1 MARAAVAS
9 HTPFGGALKQARGV
23 HGMSQLTL
31 ALEAGVS
38 ARHVSF
44 IESGRSQ
51 PSRPMVLRLA
61 EALELPLRES
71 NILLNAAGYA
81 AHYRERGL
89 EDADLA
95 PARRVLELMLERHDP
110 YPALVFNRHWDLVM
124 ANMGAANL
132 TRLLDLPA
140 IDGPANLLR
149 LILHP
154 DMLKPYIEDW
164 QAVARDVVLRA
175 RREAEPGDDVATRL
189 FDEVLAYP
197 GVPEDWRDPIVAPPS
212 TPFLNV
218 TFNVGGRRLFWI
230 TTITTFG
237 TPQDITLQE
246 LRIESFYPADD
257 ATEKA
262 AAELVESF

>member
-1 MARAAVAS
+1 MAVAQ
-9 HTPFGGALKQARGV
+9 TPFGGALKEARGL

-71 NILLNAAGYA
+71 NMLLNAAGYA

-95 PARRVLELMLERHDP
+95 PARRILGMMLERHDP
-110 YPALVFNRHWDLVM
+110 YPALVFNRHWDLMM
-124 ANMGAANL
+124 ANMGAAAL
-132 TRLLDLPA
+132 TSLLDLPP

-149 LILHP
+149 LMLDP
-154 DMLKPYIEDW
+154 NLLKPYIEDW
-164 QAVARDVVLRA
+164 EAVARDVILRA
-175 RREAEPGDDVATRL
+175 RREAAPGDEIVMRL
-189 FDEVLAYP
+189 LDEVLAYP
-197 GVPEDWRDPIVAPPS
+197 GVPEDWRAPVAEQS
-212 TPFLNV
+212 TAPFLTV
-218 TFNVGGRRLFWI
+218 TFNAGGRRLSWV
-230 TTITTFG
+230 TTFTTFG

-246 LRIESFYPADD
+246 LRIESFYPADE

-262 AAELVESF
+262 AAEMAEDF

>member
-1 MARAAVAS
+1 MAVAHS
-9 HTPFGGALKQARGV
+9 PFGGALEEARGL

-61 EALELPLRES
+61 EALDLPLRES
-71 NILLNAAGYA
+71 NMLLNAAGYS

-95 PARRVLELMLERHDP
+95 PARRVLEMMLERHDS
-110 YPALVFNRHWDLVM
+110 YPALVFNRHWDLMM
-124 ANMGAANL
+124 ANMGAAAL
-132 TRLLDLPA
+132 TSLLDLPP

-149 LILHP
+149 LMLDP
-154 DMLKPYIEDW
+154 NQLKPFIENW
-164 QAVARDVVLRA
+164 EAVARDVVLRA
-175 RREAEPGDDVATRL
+175 RREAEPGDEIAMRL
-189 FDEVLAYP
+189 LDEVLAYP
-197 GVPEDWRDPIVAPPS
+197 GVPEDWRAPLPEHA
-212 TPFLNV
+212 TEPFLAI
-218 TFNVGGRRLFWI
+218 TFNAGGRRLSWI
-230 TTITTFG
+230 TTVTTFG

-262 AAELVESF
+262 AKELADDF

>member
-1 MARAAVAS
+1 MARAAAVAR
-9 HTPFGGALKQARGV
+9 TPFGGALKQARGL

-61 EALELPLRES
+61 GALELPLRES
-71 NILLNAAGYA
+71 NMLLNAAGYA

-95 PARRVLELMLERHDP
+95 PARRILEMMLERHDP

-132 TRLLDLPA
+132 TRLLDLPPL
-140 IDGPANLLR
+140 DGPANLLR
-149 LILHP
+149 LMLHP
-154 DMLKPYIEDW
+154 DQLKPYIEDW
-164 QAVARDVVLRA
+164 EMVARDVVLRA
-175 RREAEPGDDVATRL
+175 RREAEPGDEIAARL
-189 FDEVLAYP
+189 IDEVLGYA
-197 GVPEDWRDPIVAPPS
+197 GVPEDWRDPVEELANA
-212 TPFLNV
+212 PFLTL
-218 TFNVGGRRLFWI
+218 TFNAGGRRLSWI
-230 TTITTFG
+230 TTFTTFG
-237 TPQDITLQE
+237 TPRDITLQE
-246 LRIESFYPADD
+246 LRIESFYPADE
-257 ATEKA
+257 ATEI
-262 AAELVESF
+262 AAEELAQNF

>member
-1 MARAAVAS
+1 MAGAAAVAR
-9 HTPFGGALKQARGV
+9 TAFGGALKQARGL

-71 NILLNAAGYA
+71 NMLLNAAGYA

-95 PARRVLELMLERHDP
+95 PARRILEMMLERHDP

-132 TRLLDLPA
+132 TRLLDLPLL
-140 IDGPANLLR
+140 DGPANLLR
-149 LILHP
+149 LMLHP
-154 DMLKPYIEDW
+154 DLLKPYIEDW
-164 QAVARDVVLRA
+164 QAVARDLVLRA
-175 RREAEPGDDVATRL
+175 RREAEPGDETAQRL
-189 FDEVLAYP
+189 LDEVLAYP
-197 GVPEDWRDPIVAPPS
+197 GIPEDWRNPVLGPAIE
-212 TPFLNV
+212 PFLTV
-218 TFNVGGRRLFWI
+218 TFNAAGRRLSWV
-230 TTITTFG
+230 TTLTTFG

-246 LRIESFYPADD
+246 LRIESFYPADE
-257 ATEKA
+257 ATQKA
-262 AAELVESF
+262 AEEMAEEF

>member
-1 MARAAVAS
+1 MARIAAIAQS
-9 HTPFGGALKQARGV
+9 QFGGVLKQARAL

-51 PSRPMVLRLA
+51 PSRPMVLRFA

-71 NILLNAAGYA
+71 NTLLNAAGYA

-95 PARRVLELMLERHDP
+95 PARRILEMALERHDP
-110 YPALVFNRHWDLVM
+110 YPALVFNRHWDLIM
-124 ANMGAANL
+124 ANMGAAAL
-132 TRLLDLPA
+132 TSLLGLPP

-149 LILHP
+149 LMLDP
-154 DMLKPYIEDW
+154 NMLKPYLEDW
-164 QAVARDVVLRA
+164 EAVARDVVMRA
-175 RREAEPGDDVATRL
+175 RREAEPGDGVAARL
-189 FDEVLAYP
+189 LDEVLAYP
-197 GVPEDWRDPIVAPPS
+197 GVPEDWRAPLTQQAS
-212 TPFLNV
+212 EPFLTV
-218 TFNVGGRRLFWI
+218 TFNAGGRRLSWI

-246 LRIESFYPADD
+246 LRIESFYPANE

-262 AAELVESF
+262 AAEMAEDF

>member
-1 MARAAVAS
+1 MNSSAAAAR
-9 HTPFGGALKQARGV
+9 TPFGGALKLARGL

-71 NILLNAAGYA
+71 NMLLNAAGYA

-95 PARRVLELMLERHDP
+95 PARRILEMMLQRHDP
-110 YPALVFNRHWDLVM
+110 FPALVFNRHWDMMM
-124 ANMGAANL
+124 ANMGATNL
-132 TRLLDLPA
+132 TRLLDLPP

-149 LILHP
+149 LVLHP
-154 DMLKPYIEDW
+154 DLLKPYVEDW
-164 QAVARDVVLRA
+164 EAVARDVVLRA
-175 RREAEPGDDVATRL
+175 RREAEPGDEIAARL

-197 GVPEDWRDPIVAPPS
+197 GVPEDWREPILGPAS
-212 TPFLNV
+212 APFLNI
-218 TFNVGGRRLFWI
+218 TFNAGGRRLSWI
-230 TTITTFG
+230 TTVTTFG

-246 LRIESFYPADD
+246 LRIESFYPADEE
-257 ATEKA
+257 TEKA
-262 AAELVESF
+262 AHQMAQDV

>member
-1 MARAAVAS
+1 MSVAHS
-9 HTPFGGALKQARGV
+9 PFGGALKEARGL

-71 NILLNAAGYA
+71 NMLLNAAGYA

-95 PARRVLELMLERHDP
+95 PARRILEMMLERHDP
-110 YPALVFNRHWDLVM
+110 FPALVFNRHWDLTM
-124 ANMGAANL
+124 ANMGAAAL
-132 TRLLDLPA
+132 TSLLDLPP

-149 LILHP
+149 LMLDP
-154 DMLKPYIEDW
+154 NMLKPYLEDW
-164 QAVARDVVLRA
+164 EAVAKDVVMRA
-175 RREAEPGDDVATRL
+175 RREAEPGDETAQRL
-189 FDEVLAYP
+189 LDEVLAYP
-197 GVPEDWRDPIVAPPS
+197 GVPEDWRAPLS
-212 TPFLNV
+212 SQATDPFLTL
-218 TFNVGGRRLFWI
+218 TFNIGGERFSWI
-230 TTITTFG
+230 TTVTTFG

-246 LRIESFYPADD
+246 LRIESFYPADE
-257 ATEKA
+257 ATEQA
-262 AAELVESF
+262 AMKLAEDF

>member
-1 MARAAVAS
+1 MAAS
-9 HTPFGGALKQARGV
+9 PSTFGAALKQARGL

-61 EALELPLRES
+61 EALDLPLRES
-71 NILLNAAGYA
+71 NMLLHAAGYA
-81 AHYRERGL
+81 AHDRERGL

-95 PARRVLELMLERHDP
+95 PARRILEMMLERHDP

-124 ANMGAANL
+124 ANMGAAALTQLLNL
-132 TRLLDLPA
+132 PP

-149 LILHP
+149 LMLHP
-154 DMLKPYIEDW
+154 DFVKPYIEDW

-175 RREAEPGDDVATRL
+175 RREAEPGDAIAQAL
-189 FDEVLAYP
+189 IDEVLAYP
-197 GVPEDWRDPIVAPPS
+197 GVPEDWRDPGLAPAGV
-212 TPFLNV
+212 PFLTV
-218 TFNVGGRRLFWI
+218 TFNTGGRRLSWV
-230 TTITTFG
+230 TTFTTFG

-246 LRIESFYPADD
+246 LRIESFYPADE
-257 ATEKA
+257 ATERA
-262 AAELVESF
+262 ATEMAEAF

>member
-1 MARAAVAS
+1 MA
-9 HTPFGGALKQARGV
+9 HTPFGGAVKQARGL

-71 NILLNAAGYA
+71 NMLLNAAGYA

-95 PARRVLELMLERHDP
+95 PARRVLEMMLERHDP
-110 YPALVFNRHWDLVM
+110 YPALVFNRHWDLIM

-132 TRLLDLPA
+132 TRLFDLPPL
-140 IDGPANLLR
+140 DGPANLLR
-149 LILHP
+149 LMLHP
-154 DMLKPYIEDW
+154 DLLKPYIEDW
-164 QAVARDVVLRA
+164 QAVARDVVMRA
-175 RREAEPGDDVATRL
+175 RREAEPGDALATRL
-189 FDEVLAYP
+189 LDEVLAYP
-197 GVPEDWRDPIVAPPS
+197 GVPEDWPDPAVQPADA
-212 TPFLNV
+212 PFLTV
-218 TFNVGGRRLFWI
+218 TFNAGGWRLSWV
-230 TTITTFG
+230 TTFTTFG
-237 TPQDITLQE
+237 TPQGVTLQE
-246 LRIESFYPADD
+246 LRIKNFYPADEV
-257 ATEKA
+257 TQKA
-262 AAELVESF
+262 AEEMAEEF